1 MKGLDFETDLKDVL
15 LAALDEQYN
24 SVSPQDGIITGNHY
38 QSVMLGHTRT
48 SGFRTDR
55 ERVLDRINFSEKKVL
70 DLGSNL
76 GELSRA
82 ARARGARLVDGY
94 EFDPY
99 FVRVANLISALNG
112 VTRVSFARRD
122 IANLETYD
130 QRYDIVLAF
139 AVFAYISGA
148 IPRISKFANVLVFE
162 THKLDGDFE
171 EHYVRPISKYFP
183 VHRVIAA
190 SDWGMETDQQAI
202 RAVIVF
208 AKDEETLRSV
218 LKPASELSAEPNDEP
233 AGQQADLVADTKQ
246 LDVARTAL
254 QATFFETFAF
264 DTPEELVAAV
274 DAMQLDLETISRSH
288 DARKLVYSGWVYWLL
303 FLKGYL
309 DYARTGEG
317 GPGNIFFD
325 YLTRHY
331 GETSDYA
338 GDPGVRFF
346 LEDEEEATE
355 VVRRRFEDMDR
366 FRRDPEG
373 TAAQIAPLRVYLAE
387 HDDGTT
393 HRVFEVGRPAP
404 MLARGIDGWHR
415 LFAARVF
422 GASAMAVD
430 IVRPSTE
437 TPLRGAIDE
446 LEFEGERLRVRGWC
460 ASPDGPVE
468 AVEVRVRGAGELGI
482 ATMEFRPDIDQAFP
496 HLPHAAS
503 SGFEFEGYVARRSDR
518 ELRVEVIG
526 LRDWEPLGAINVL
539 YLPGMFDEREWP
551 PPELAQRT
559 LGTSDAR
566 VMAMRSATFMHQM
579 LEPIK
584 RWRTPRLFKQV
595 LDWGCGTGMLER
607 FMPRFLPNATVT
619 GIDWDEEAIEWCR
632 SALPGK
638 FNLVPGQPPSELDV
652 DPADLVLGCSV
663 LPRLDRNGQR
673 AWLDVISRAM
683 KSGGYAALTLRG
695 ELLRPFLTEPDVIA
709 DLERDGISDRPAAGG
724 TAQTKAYTMALC
736 EPWFDVLAYIEGG
749 VGNEHDLI
757 VVRKP

>member
-1 MKGLDFETDLKDVL
+1 VKGLDFEKDLKEVL
-15 LAALDEQYN
+15 RGALDEQYN

-38 QSVMLGHTRT
+38 QSVVLGDTRT

-55 ERVLDRINFSEKKVL
+55 ERVLDRIDFTEKKVL

-94 EFDPY
+94 EYDPY
-99 FVRVANLISALNG
+99 FVRVANLINALNG

-122 IANLETYD
+122 IADLETYD

-148 IPRISKFANVLVFE
+148 IPRISKYADVLVFE

-171 EHYVRPISKYFP
+171 EHYVRPISKFFP
-183 VHRVIAA
+183 VHRVLAA

-208 AKDEETLRSV
+208 AKDEETLQGV
-218 LKPASELSAEPNDEP
+218 LKPDPGLTAETVDGEGR
-233 AGQQADLVADTKQ
+233 AKADLVADIRQ
-246 LDVARTAL
+246 LDVQRTSL
-254 QATFFETFAF
+254 QETFFETFKF
-264 DTPEELVAAV
+264 DSPDELVAAV
-274 DAMQLDLETISRSH
+274 DAMHLDVETLTRSH

-309 DYARTGEG
+309 DFAKTGDG

-325 YLTRHY
+325 YLTKHY

-338 GDPGVRFF
+338 GDPGVRYF
-346 LEDEEEATE
+346 LDDAEEATE
-355 VVRRRFEDMDR
+355 VVRRRFEDMDN

-373 TAAQIAPLRVYLAE
+373 TAARIAPLRMYLAE
-387 HDDGTT
+387 HDDGTA
-393 HRVFEVGRPAP
+393 HPVFEVGRPAP

-422 GASAMAVD
+422 GASAMRAE

-446 LEFEGERLRVRGWC
+446 LEFEGEKLRLRGWC
-460 ASPDGPVE
+460 ASPDGPVD
-468 AVEVRVRGAGELGI
+468 AVEIRGRGVGELGI

-496 HLPHAAS
+496 HLPHAAT
-503 SGFEFEGYVARRSDR
+503 SGFEFEGYAARRDDR
-518 ELRVEVIG
+518 QLRLEIIG
-526 LRDWEPLGAINVL
+526 LRDWEPLGVVNAL
-539 YLPGMFDEREWP
+539 YLPGMFDERKWP
-551 PPELAQRT
+551 PPDLAQRMI
-559 LGTSDAR
+559 GTGDER
-566 VMAMRSATFMHQM
+566 VMAVRAATFLYEI

-584 RWRTPRLFKQV
+584 RWRNPRLFRSV
-595 LDWGCGTGMLER
+595 LDWGCGVGLMER
-607 FMPRFLPNATVT
+607 FMPRFLPNGTVT

-638 FNLVPGQPPSELDV
+638 FVVVPGQPPAELPV
-652 DPADLVLGCSV
+652 DPADLVLGYSV
-663 LPRLDRNGQR
+663 LPRLDRHGQH

-683 KSGGYAALTLRG
+683 QSGGYAALTLRG
-695 ELLRPFLTEPDVIA
+695 ELLRPFITDPDVIA
-709 DLERDGISDRPAAGG
+709 DIERDGISDRPAAGG

-736 EPWFDVLAYIEGG
+736 GRWFDVLAYIEGG